1 MSTWCI
7 LLSGGNGLRMGTQSN
22 KTLISLLGEP
32 ALCRALRTLRRH
44 ADGIIDRKSVV

>member
-32 ALCRALRTLRRH
+32 ALCRACARCADMRT
-44 ADGIIDRKSVV
+44 A